1 MSSQF
6 DIGIYGGDLRQ
17 VYMAKSFLL
26 KGYRVVTYSIA
37 ETVSHKNC
45 RLAHTLNEL
54 FENSKV
60 LIGPIPMSRD
70 QIGIMSIGAPSDLTL
85 AHVAYLL
92 KDHHILIGGNIPS
105 SITELCDSRNIIYY
119 DLMKDEK
126 ITILNAV
133 ATAEGAIMEA
143 ILGSDRNLHGS
154 NCLVLGYGRCAKV
167 LSQKLKAL
175 DAGVTI
181 AARSEEALAY
191 ASTNGQLAVH
201 LSNIKCIL
209 PSFHYIF
216 NTIPALVLDRDC
228 LDLVSNDVTIIDIA
242 SAPGGVD
249 FKYAKSLNL
258 NAKLCLGL
266 PGKVAPK
273 TSADIL
279 VTEIDSLIKKEVI
292 K

>member
-26 KGYRVVTYSIA
+26 KGYRVATYSIA
-37 ETVSHKNC
+37 ETINHKNC
-45 RLAHTLNEL
+45 HSMHTLNEL

-70 QIGIMSIGAPSDLTL
+70 QIGIMSIGTPSDLTL
-85 AHVAYLL
+85 AHIAYLL

-105 SITELCDSRNIIYY
+105 SLTEICDSRNIIYY

-126 ITILNAV
+126 ITILNAI

-143 ILGSDRNLHGS
+143 IAGSDRNLHGS

-175 DAGVTI
+175 DAMVTI
-181 AARSEEALAY
+181 SARSKEALAY
-191 ASTNGQLAVH
+191 ANTNGQQAVH

-216 NTIPALVLDRDC
+216 NTIPSLILDQDC
-228 LDLVSNDVTIIDIA
+228 LDLVDKNVTIIDIA

-266 PGKVAPK
+266 PGKIAPR

-279 VTEIDSLIKKEVI
+279 VTEINSLIKKEVI